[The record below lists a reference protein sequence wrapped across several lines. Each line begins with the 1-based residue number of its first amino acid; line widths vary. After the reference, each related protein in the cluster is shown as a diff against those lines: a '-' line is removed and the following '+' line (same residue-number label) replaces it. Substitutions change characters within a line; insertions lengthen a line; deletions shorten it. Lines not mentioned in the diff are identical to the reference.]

1 MSDKCMVQLFTQ
13 NMPSADEAATAQK
26 QAMEALYQQKRDQVT
41 AEDCQ
46 RLEIQELY
54 HTIFHEKGEGT
65 LAEKLATLL
74 EVDQEDQLD
83 IGLDTLFNLV
93 SETCSYDD
101 VLNDTVLESATQAFL
116 NFNDDQE
123 DPEPW
128 EYAHW
133 RTGIVNEGEWVLDAP
148 ALFNRIGNFIELPS
162 PCLIHKIEDDFVDV
176 ITRETLEKL
185 V

>member
-1 MSDKCMVQLFTQ
+1 MTDHCMVQLFTQ
-13 NMPSADEAATAQK
+13 STLGADEAASAQK
-26 QAMEALYQQKRDQVT
+26 QAMEALYQQKRSQVQ

-54 HTIFHEKGEGT
+54 HTIFSEKGEGT

-74 EVDQEDQLD
+74 GVDHEDQLD
-83 IGLDTLFNLV
+83 IGLDTLFNMV

-101 VLNDTVLESATQAFL
+101 VLNDAVLESAMQSFL

-123 DPEPW
+123 EPEPW

-133 RTGIVNEGEWVLDAP
+133 RAGIVNEGEWVSAAP
-148 ALFNRIGNFIELPS
+148 ALFNRIGNFIELSS

-176 ITRETLEKL
+176 LTQEALEKL
-185 V
+185 G